1 MLLTTKAI
9 ENAKKRDKQYFL
21 IDGEGLR
28 LAINPTGSK
37 VFQHRIRWKLNGKWK
52 EVVRTLG
59 SFPRHSLKEARDWRD
74 RNNDFKAKGTLPPKK
89 YDAINQVNDD
99 VITFKEV
106 YEMWLNKQRNG
117 WKESHAIGVQQKAEK
132 YLLPPLSNLPIDSIE
147 TKMLID
153 LLLIIDEEGKFETIK
168 SMSPSLS

>member
-1 MLLTTKAI
+1 MFQM
-9 ENAKKRDKQYFL
+9 NNYFV
-21 IDGEGLR
+21 
-28 LAINPTGSK
+28 T
-37 VFQHRIRWKLNGKWK
+37 
-52 EVVRTLG
+52 
-59 SFPRHSLKEARDWRD
+59 WRD

-106 YEMWLNKQRNG
+106 YEMWLNKQKNG

-153 LLLIIDEEGKFETIK
+153 LLLIIDEEGKFETREKVQSIVTRVISHLIIPK
-168 SMSPSLS
+168 LVKRKEKFWMLLRCVEWKEKVKMRTKRKRRRTMTRLTHCLIQIP